1 VLPEGLCQL
10 KIPVTP
16 SGIEP
21 ETFRLVTHYLNQLRR
36 RVPYQVYYAC
46 FIHVLEMRTVLISI
60 LFEPIHLGLSFSGIS
75 AS

>member
-1 VLPEGLCQL
+1 
-10 KIPVTP
+10 
-16 SGIEP
+16 
-21 ETFRLVTHYLNQLRR
+21 
-36 RVPYQVYYAC
+36 VPYQVYYAC